1 MEETNKVVVVFLKKK
16 KKKERERKLCAK
28 LNTLK
33 LEPIEK
39 QPKCIT
45 AEELRKSWHI
55 NWKEPYVMVKTEKLA
70 SQNAVY

>member
-45 AEELRKSWHI
+45 AEELRKS
-55 NWKEPYVMVKTEKLA
+55 
-70 SQNAVY
+70 